1 MENTNQKSRPSLGYF
16 LILVTALLV
25 ITGAAAIVKNNSA
38 NAMKGQ
44 LNDVYTRS
52 FLQLTDCVKDID
64 TLLSKCIVTN
74 SPYVLNDLA
83 NEIYQKA
90 SFAQAN
96 LGELPISH
104 VEIDNTAKFLTQV
117 GDYTYSISKKGL
129 RGEELSAEEKSTLE
143 NLAKY
148 SSTLT
153 QTLFEIQNDLFSGK
167 LSFDISEKSSQV
179 LANEDKKLNIGS
191 SAERMEKEFEEYPSL
206 IYDGPFS
213 DHINKISAKML
224 GNANKITEQHA
235 MEIAKEFLN
244 EPKKISGR
252 GKSESNIPTYIFSA
266 YNSGGDDA
274 YIEITENGGYI
285 LYMLKNRDVAETKLD
300 ITDAVR
306 LGADCLAKNKCYSM
320 KESYYEIRNNI
331 ATINYAYVEND
342 VIMYSDLI
350 KLKIALDNGEI
361 LGFEANGYIMSHAEH
376 RPLNEVKLTVDEARE
391 KVSKSL
397 EIVSEGKAAIPKD
410 NKTEVLCYEFK
421 GKFNGKNY
429 IVYINATTGQEEK
442 ILILLENENGTLTL

>member
-117 GDYTYSISKKGL
+117 GDYTYSLSKKGL

-167 LSFDISEKSSQV
+167 LTFDISEKSSQV

-191 SAERMEKEFEEYPSL
+191 SAERM
-206 IYDGPFS
+206 
-213 DHINKISAKML
+213 
-224 GNANKITEQHA
+224 
-235 MEIAKEFLN
+235 
-244 EPKKISGR
+244 
-252 GKSESNIPTYIFSA
+252 
-266 YNSGGDDA
+266 
-274 YIEITENGGYI
+274 
-285 LYMLKNRDVAETKLD
+285 
-300 ITDAVR
+300 
-306 LGADCLAKNKCYSM
+306 
-320 KESYYEIRNNI
+320 
-331 ATINYAYVEND
+331 
-342 VIMYSDLI
+342 
-350 KLKIALDNGEI
+350 
-361 LGFEANGYIMSHAEH
+361 
-376 RPLNEVKLTVDEARE
+376 
-391 KVSKSL
+391 
-397 EIVSEGKAAIPKD
+397 
-410 NKTEVLCYEFK
+410 
-421 GKFNGKNY
+421 
-429 IVYINATTGQEEK
+429 
-442 ILILLENENGTLTL
+442 